1 MAVVNLY
8 DVNRYQF
15 DSTDFHASITQ
26 QLALNDKQHLLEIR
40 DAGLED
46 GYMRE
51 FEGDHT
57 YIFKLL
63 IKVLRFVRDP
73 LNRPVFEQF
82 EFVPEQSQD
91 PYFHSI
97 VTDPFSLSELENNV
111 NAGIY
116 QSTRAFETDLF
127 RAFDAFRLGSPIG
140 SSRYGNVNM
149 LQRFYNGLFAPS
161 DLTLPQEFNYASNKA
176 GPGNPFAEEL
186 AEGQPGMEG
195 VGPATSRIL
204 TRHRYFHE
212 DAHFRGM
219 HLNMGDWVHIINP
232 DDATKPIPAQ
242 LFKVF
247 TPDYSTHTH
256 ITVCRYYRPEQTV
269 HAPYRRFYED
279 EVFKSGNYV
288 DLPIEDLLEK
298 TFVMFATKY
307 SRGRPKEHLWD
318 KRRPLY
324 VVEHRYSPKSKTE
337 TGGFSKIKSWNAC
350 IPEEVRKTEY
360 EMNVFEEQQRP
371 TLLPSPFLRG
381 IEGPGRIDENA
392 PPPEEVG
399 QHAVA
404 NAVAVA
410 EHMEAMMPGS
420 NAAALLQNGQL
431 NSALYKK
438 KQKDAMLQQT
448 NQAGVSTQGKH
459 KRVMIQYDKPSTKR
473 DKKFKKLK
481 ELDRSLSKSCKRKD
495 IGDGT
500 VTQIPEE
507 TAAYF
512 DRDLETDK
520 LKWFSGPP
528 VNLSKKGQTV
538 YSAKYVYNRLHPDA
552 SHKRKRKGVD
562 GSSDE
567 SLKAFDDFCQKELE
581 QPNRSAHQV
590 TSSALDASEALLYLS
605 ESITKSSNLL

>member
-1 MAVVNLY
+1 MNDVNLY

-15 DSTDFHASITQ
+15 ATSDFHATITQ
-26 QLALNDKQHLLEIR
+26 HLALTDKQHLLDIR
-40 DAGLED
+40 DAGIED
-46 GYMRE
+46 GFMRE

-63 IKVLRFVRDP
+63 IKVMRFVKDNY
-73 LNRPVFEQF
+73 NRPIFEQF
-82 EFVPEQSQD
+82 ELIPDQSQD

-111 NAGIY
+111 NGGIY
-116 QSTRAFETDLF
+116 STTRGFETDLF

-140 SSRYGNVNM
+140 SLRYGNINI
-149 LQRFYNGLFAPS
+149 LQRFYVGLFAPS
-161 DLTLPQEFNYASNKA
+161 NLTLSQDFNFASAKA

-204 TRHRYFHE
+204 TRHRYFKE
-212 DAHFRGM
+212 DGHFRGL

-247 TPDYSTHTH
+247 TPDYSSHPH

-269 HAPYRRFYED
+269 HAPYRTFYED

-360 EMNVFEEQQRP
+360 EMHTYDEPQRP
-371 TLLPSPFLRG
+371 PALLSPFMRG

-399 QHAVA
+399 QIAVA
-404 NAVAVA
+404 NAATVA
-410 EHMEAMMPGS
+410 EQVKSMPGTS
-420 NAAALLQNGQL
+420 TASVNQAGQVNSMLL
-431 NSALYKK
+431 KK
-438 KQKDAMLQQT
+438 KQKDAMLQHS
-448 NQAGVSTQGKH
+448 NEAGEKIQGKH
-459 KRVMIQYDKPSTKR
+459 KKVAPLYQKPSVKR
-473 DKKFKKLK
+473 DKKGKKLK
-481 ELDRSLSKSCKRKD
+481 GLDRSISSICKKKD
-495 IGDGT
+495 LGDQGE
-500 VTQIPEE
+500 VNNIPEE
-507 TAAYF
+507 TGKRLTRLMYHPNQTQ
-512 DRDLETDK
+512 LHTLKET
-520 LKWFSGPP
+520 LK
-528 VNLSKKGQTV
+528 
-538 YSAKYVYNRLHPDA
+538 
-552 SHKRKRKGVD
+552 
-562 GSSDE
+562 
-567 SLKAFDDFCQKELE
+567 
-581 QPNRSAHQV
+581 V
-590 TSSALDASEALLYLS
+590 TS
-605 ESITKSSNLL
+605 